1 MADDSDKNGLVLYT
15 QGKYF
20 AWYGNGATT
29 ITSASSF
36 DLTYGVKNSVT
47 IGLFTDLTIAM
58 KTDVFV
64 GGNLSA
70 NLSAGVEFKK
80 SHAVQ
85 EAQDASSHGL
95 NNNVLSAGNDIPGA
109 AKIAVLRTILGVLVG
124 AQVISLLAATG
135 IAIALDKTKD
145 EEKVKEANAAV
156 PDDDPTNTMTLE
168 NPVPGYVFSLINGG
182 MNILSAIGLIVGIII
197 SKVSSNQLSDNPPS
211 VLSLDKLPAAF
222 LGVRSP
228 LPVNGGAAGLS
239 VSTAALEISATSA
252 QRAYTK
258 NPTLTTIVDFN
269 PAQAPDAALIPGARV
284 RLNAGG
290 DIQSWGGNW
299 LATMS
304 GENRQSAPSH
314 LLQVTD
320 AQGINTTTNLTADSN
335 GVALT
340 ADPNNT
346 VSATANGVSAVATTA
361 FMRLTSDAASLGQGG
376 NTLGATASNV
386 QLKFGPSTTLTLDST
401 GISIGGALT
410 ILAPGG
416 PLPTGPDLT
425 ALKAQI
431 AQEIAAQAA
440 KQAKITANIE
450 RLAVEANANALYAQ
464 TLLQTRALT
473 DSVTDNTAP
482 PTK

>member
-1 MADDSDKNGLVLYT
+1 MADDSDKNGLVQYT

-20 AWYGNGATT
+20 AWYGSGACT

-58 KTDVFV
+58 KTDVFL
-64 GGNLSA
+64 GGQMSA
-70 NLSAGVEFKK
+70 NLSTSVEFKK
-80 SHAVQ
+80 SHAIA

-95 NNNVLSAGNDIPGA
+95 NNNVLSAGNDIPNA
-109 AKIAVLRTILGVLVG
+109 TKIATLRTILKVLLS
-124 AQVISLLAATG
+124 AQVVALLAATAT
-135 IAIALDKTKD
+135 AIAMDKTKV
-145 EEKVKEANAAV
+145 EERVKEADAATP
-156 PDDDPTNTMTLE
+156 PDEPTNTLMLE
-168 NPVPGYVFSLINGG
+168 NPIPGHVFSLINGG
-182 MNILSAIGLIVGIII
+182 MNILSAISLIVGTII
-197 SKVSSNQLSDNPPS
+197 SKVSGNQQSDNPPA
-211 VLSLDKLPAAF
+211 VLSLDKLSTAF

-228 LPVNGGAAGLS
+228 TPANSGTAGLS
-239 VSTAALEISATSA
+239 VSTTALEISATA
-252 QRAYTK
+252 TQRGYEK
-258 NPTLTTIVDFN
+258 NQALTTITDFN

-284 RLNAGG
+284 RLNATG
-290 DIQSWGGNW
+290 DIQSWGSNW

-304 GENRQSAPSH
+304 GENQQAAPSH

-320 AQGINTTTNLTADSN
+320 AQGVNSTTKLTADSN

-340 ADPNNT
+340 ADPNNV
-346 VSATANGVSAVATTA
+346 VSATPGGVSAIATA
-361 FMRLTSDAASLGQGG
+361 SFMRLTADAASLGQGG
-376 NTLGATASNV
+376 NTVGATADHV

-416 PLPTGPDLT
+416 PLPTGPDLA

-431 AQEIAAQAA
+431 TQEIAAQAA
-440 KQAKITANIE
+440 SQAKITAKIA
-450 RLAVEANANALYAQ
+450 RLAVAANASALYAQ

-473 DSVTDNTAP
+473 DSVTDDT